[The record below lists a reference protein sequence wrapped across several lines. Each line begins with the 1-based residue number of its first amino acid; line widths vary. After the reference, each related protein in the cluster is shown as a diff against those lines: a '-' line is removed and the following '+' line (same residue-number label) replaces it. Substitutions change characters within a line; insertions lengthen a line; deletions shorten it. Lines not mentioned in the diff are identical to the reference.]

1 MVLTA
6 DKEELL
12 KILNDDGSFAGYYE
26 KRSISHKNGLYHQE
40 VGFIPINKKGEILI
54 QKRSKDKKSYAGCWA
69 LCAGH
74 VVGDESIK
82 EAAVKE
88 ANEELGLNLT
98 ENDLLLLVDTT
109 KNDRDD
115 NRCFATCFYKCI
127 DKPLSYFKK
136 QDEEVDELAWVTI
149 NEFEEMVKAEKN
161 CIFKNNKYYQNII
174 ASLKEKV

>member
-1 MVLTA
+1 M
-6 DKEELL
+6 
-12 KILNDDGSFAGYYE
+12 
-26 KRSISHKNGLYHQE
+26 
-40 VGFIPINKKGEILI
+40 
-54 QKRSKDKKSYAGCWA
+54 
-69 LCAGH
+69 
-74 VVGDESIK
+74 
-82 EAAVKE
+82 
-88 ANEELGLNLT
+88 
-98 ENDLLLLVDTT
+98 LLLVDTT

-115 NRCFATCFYKCI
+115 NKCFATCFYKFI